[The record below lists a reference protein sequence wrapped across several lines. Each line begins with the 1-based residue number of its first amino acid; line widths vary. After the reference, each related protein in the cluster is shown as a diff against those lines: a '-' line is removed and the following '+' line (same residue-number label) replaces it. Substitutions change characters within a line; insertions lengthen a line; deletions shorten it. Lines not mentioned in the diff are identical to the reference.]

1 MIVGPAR
8 PRLESRHYTI
18 AEAAARLFLGHG
30 RHLGTGLGAPAM
42 VQDLRG
48 EGLER
53 TARENSGA
61 ISLSLVDSR
70 IKSIARLRDGET
82 TKVGRD
88 VANFADDSRHA
99 RPSDLRH
106 FFPRII
112 VEIRSSLIALHLT
125 ASKVKVAER
134 SSLFEQSGSHA
145 THSPDILGYHVA
157 TDRSLRHIAND
168 TFRTNRVFDNVI

>member
-1 MIVGPAR
+1 MQETRGEHEPRRTFTSMIVGPAR

-53 TARENSGA
+53 LKHTVRENSGA

-70 IKSIARLRDGET
+70 IKSIRRLIRG
-82 TKVGRD
+82 
-88 VANFADDSRHA
+88 N
-99 RPSDLRH
+99 
-106 FFPRII
+106 
-112 VEIRSSLIALHLT
+112 EIQHENRAQRREFCISTCTRRS
-125 ASKVKVAER
+125 
-134 SSLFEQSGSHA
+134 
-145 THSPDILGYHVA
+145 
-157 TDRSLRHIAND
+157 
-168 TFRTNRVFDNVI
+168 